1 MSAVQTARTELFI
14 GGKWQPSADARR
26 IDVIDP
32 ATGQVLTSVADA
44 SVADGLAAVD
54 AASAALAGWSARAPC
69 APAQPRLGSRAPTPR
84 ADFLLARSSRRER
97 SLSFPV

>member
-54 AASAALAGWSARAPC
+54 AASAALAGWSARAP
-69 APAQPRLGSRAPTPR
+69 RERGEILRAAFALMTDR
-84 ADFLLARSSRRER
+84 AEELARLIVRENGKA
-97 SLSFPV
+97 LT